1 MESFFAKLPT
11 LPPIW
16 AWSGLTST
24 ILLLFILLFVWVVLT
39 QRFKQKDQS
48 AAEEIERLNKAL
60 DEMRLEATEQERAAR
75 QAERDLAANTTEL
88 ARTQAKLSTLD
99 EQLASVQA
107 ERLSE
112 RQRSE
117 QRISALSQQVQN
129 QAAEQAEL
137 QERLAQERRAAAEKL
152 ALIDQAQTQLQQAF
166 QALSADALRANNESF
181 LKLAQENL
189 ARFQSVAAQDLSKRQ
204 EAIVQLTQ
212 PIRER
217 LEQFDV
223 KLNSLEQARTNAYG
237 AMNQQITDLLQI
249 HLPKL
254 HRETADLVRALRQPQ
269 TRGRWG
275 EVQLKRVVELAGMLE
290 HCDFEEQVSQSD
302 AGNRLRPDMIVHLPG
317 GRQVVVDAKAP
328 LNAYLKAMEAPS
340 DEARTA
346 ALQDHARQVRTHIT
360 QLSKKEYF
368 DQFSPTPEFVVLFV
382 PGEVFFSAALM
393 QDPTLIEFGAE
404 KRVIPASPTTLIALL
419 KAVSYGWRQEALA
432 KNAQEM
438 AELGRDL
445 YERMSTLASH
455 WQKVGRHLDQAVNA
469 FNQSVGSLEGRVL
482 PTARKFR
489 DLGAVRSDKDDLP
502 ELSPL
507 TTETRPLTAQEL
519 TTAELTAAEAALTN
533 QKQAN
538 GVSENQQDIPKQD
551 GAATTANL
559 TQKD

>member
-1 MESFFAKLPT
+1 MASFFAQLPI
-11 LPPIW
+11 LPPVW
-16 AWSGLTST
+16 AWAGLAFAVS
-24 ILLLFILLFVWVVLT
+24 LLLVSLYLWLVSIP
-39 QRFKQKDQS
+39 RFKQHDQS
-48 AAEEIERLNKAL
+48 AAEEIERLNEAL
-60 DEMRLEATEQERAAR
+60 AQTRHEATEQALAAR
-75 QAERDLAANTTEL
+75 QVQGDLASASTEL
-88 ARTQAKLSTLD
+88 ARTQATLSAVK
-99 EQLASVQA
+99 EQLTAVQVERA
-107 ERLSE
+107 NERL
-112 RQRSE
+112 QSE
-117 QRISALSQQVQN
+117 QRVSALSQQVQT

-137 QERLAQERRAAAEKL
+137 QERLAQERRASAEKL
-152 ALIDQAQTQLQQAF
+152 ALIDQAQVQLQQAF

-189 ARFQSVAAQDLSKRQ
+189 SRFQAGAAQDLTQRQ

-249 HLPKL
+249 HLPRL

-302 AGNRLRPDMIVHLPG
+302 TGGRLRPDMIVHLPG
-317 GRQVVVDAKAP
+317 GRQVIVDAKAP
-328 LNAYLKAMEAPS
+328 LNAYLQAMEAPS

-346 ALQDHARQVRTHIT
+346 ALQDHARQVRTHIS

-393 QDPTLIEFGAE
+393 QDPGLIEFGAE

-438 AELGRDL
+438 AELGREL
-445 YERMSTLASH
+445 YERMGTLASH
-455 WQKVGRHLDQAVNA
+455 WQKVGKNLDQAVNA

-489 DLGAVRSDKDDLP
+489 ELGAVRSDKDDLP
-502 ELSPL
+502 TLTPL

-519 TTAELTAAEAALTN
+519 TGPDSAAA
-533 QKQAN
+533 
-538 GVSENQQDIPKQD
+538 I
-551 GAATTANL
+551 